1 MTHLTTDQL
10 SSSEHRQEL
19 DSKLMKKKIYGNN
32 IYDSICDDSNCRHS
46 LEHERTQ
53 IIEEIHDGFWLYTA
67 PNGFHWTDS
76 TGRNL
81 GRIEYSHSKE
91 DNRLK
96 LEEDEVLH
104 I

>member
-1 MTHLTTDQL
+1 
-10 SSSEHRQEL
+10 
-19 DSKLMKKKIYGNN
+19 MKKKIYGNIDN
-32 IYDSICDDSNCRHS
+32 NCIGDGGIGGACI
-46 LEHERTQ
+46 EPQ
-53 IIEEIHDGFWLYTA
+53 CFKIIEEIHDGFWLYTA

-81 GRIEYSHSKE
+81 GRIEYSYNKE
-91 DNRLK
+91 DKRLK